1 MPRRHKRRK
10 IRPCPIDII
19 CFTLSVLLAQMKD
32 YVLNRGLSEPKFL
45 LIVDEAHLFA
55 KPPHLERE
63 TELTTMA
70 RMLRKFGLAIVLVAH
85 NFKDIDDTFL
95 TQAGWRIAMS
105 HSDPRYVNDAE
116 HYFSLRPEEVTWFS
130 RGVRGRTILR
140 RGFEPEEIAKTE
152 QR

>member
-1 MPRRHKRRK
+1 
-10 IRPCPIDII
+10 
-19 CFTLSVLLAQMKD
+19 MKD